1 MPPQK
6 IFNSKKFSTVRLNG
20 DVIMS
25 PEEIRQG
32 LAQLEPSIPWAHH
45 FDLGH
50 GIETVS
56 PKEEKFYNKAV
67 GLGKLGGLLK
77 DVLPLHCKRGEL
89 EGLSVLDLASA
100 EGVHSIRLAQAGA
113 QVVGVE
119 GRQIYVDR
127 AAFAAKA
134 LGVENVSFCQGD
146 VRTVNPSEVGT
157 FECVIFSG
165 ILHHLGQPSFE
176 GMLQTLASLSTDT
189 VFLYTHVSTPDSI
202 KSFRLEGPVKTESGY
217 EGYLYR
223 EHKDDASDQEK
234 YKKVRASLDNTYSFW
249 ATETSL
255 VNGLVNAGFRC
266 VSKLLKPHLFGTPEK
281 AGCRL
286 LLVARK

>member
-1 MPPQK
+1 
-6 IFNSKKFSTVRLNG
+6 
-20 DVIMS
+20 MS

-32 LAQLEPSIPWAHH
+32 LALLEPSIPWAHH

-56 PKEEKFYNKAV
+56 PQEEKFYNKAV
-67 GLGKLGGLLK
+67 GLGKLGELLK
-77 DVLPLHCKRGEL
+77 EVLPLHCRRGSL
-89 EGLSVLDLASA
+89 EGLRVLDLASA

-127 AAFAAKA
+127 ATFAAKV
-134 LGVENVSFCQGD
+134 LGVENISFRQGD
-146 VRTVNPSEVGT
+146 VRTVNPSEIGT

-189 VFLYTHVSTPDSI
+189 VFLYTHVATPASVE
-202 KSFRLEGPVKTESGY
+202 SFRLEGPVKTDSGY

-223 EHKDDASDQEK
+223 EHKNNASEQEK
-234 YKKVRASLDNTYSFW
+234 YKKVRASLDNTFSFW
-249 ATETSL
+249 ATEESL
-255 VNGLVNAGFRC
+255 VKGLVTANFRC

-281 AGCRL
+281 AAFRL

>member
-1 MPPQK
+1 MM
-6 IFNSKKFSTVRLNG
+6 N
-20 DVIMS
+20 
-25 PEEIRQG
+25 PEEIKQG
-32 LAQLEPSIPWAHH
+32 LAQLEPSIPWAHY
-45 FDLGH
+45 FNFGH

-67 GLGKLGGLLK
+67 GLGKLGELLK
-77 DVLPLHCKRGEL
+77 EVLPLHCKRGQL
-89 EGLSVLDLASA
+89 GGLSILDLASA

-113 QVVGVE
+113 NVVGVE

-134 LGVENVSFCQGD
+134 LGVENASFRQGD

-157 FECVIFSG
+157 FECVVFSG

-189 VFLYTHVSTPDSI
+189 VFLYTHVSTPASV
-202 KSFRLEGPVKTESGY
+202 KSFRLEGPVTTESGY

-223 EHKDDASDQEK
+223 EHENNASEQEK
-234 YKKVRASLDNTYSFW
+234 YKKVRASLDNTFSFW
-249 ATETSL
+249 ATEEAL
-255 VNGLVNAGFRC
+255 VDGLVKAGFRC
-266 VSKLLKPHLFGTPEK
+266 VSKLLKPHLFGSPEK
-281 AGCRL
+281 AAFRL
-286 LLVARK
+286 LLIARK

>member
-1 MPPQK
+1 
-6 IFNSKKFSTVRLNG
+6 
-20 DVIMS
+20 MS
-25 PEEIRQG
+25 PETIRQA
-32 LAQLEPSIPWAHH
+32 LARLEPSIPWSHH

-56 PKEEKFYNKAV
+56 PEEEKFYNKAI
-67 GLGKLGGLLK
+67 GLGKLGELLTE
-77 DVLPLHCKRGEL
+77 VLPLHCRSGEL
-89 EGLSVLDLASA
+89 KDLSVLDLASA

-127 AAFAAKA
+127 ATFAAKA
-134 LGVENVSFCQGD
+134 LGVENVSFRQGD
-146 VRTVNPSEVGT
+146 VRTVGPSEIGT

-165 ILHHLGQPSFE
+165 ILHHLGQSSFE

-189 VFLYTHVSTPDSI
+189 VFLYTHVSTPASI

-223 EHKDDASDQEK
+223 EHKDGAASQEK
-234 YKKVRASLDNTYSFW
+234 YRKVRASLDNTFSFW
-249 ATETSL
+249 ATEESL
-255 VNGLVNAGFRC
+255 VNGLVKAGFRC
-266 VSKLLKPHLFGTPEK
+266 VSKLLKPHLFSSPEK
-281 AGCRL
+281 AAFRL
-286 LLVARK
+286 LLIARK